1 MIKFTD
7 GKKEYF
13 WTDDDK
19 IIGMNEM
26 DSDIFKMTVNIELAL
41 PQNQF
46 ISSLNVIESM
56 GYTILEQDIEYT
68 EKEEKK
74 LCIAY

>member
-7 GKKEYF
+7 GKNEYF
-13 WTDDDK
+13 WTDENK
-19 IIGMNEM
+19 IIGMNEKNAN
-26 DSDIFKMTVNIELAL
+26 ILKMAISVELTL

-46 ISSLNVIESM
+46 VSLLTIIESM

-68 EKEEKK
+68 EKDENE
-74 LCIAY
+74 LGIAY